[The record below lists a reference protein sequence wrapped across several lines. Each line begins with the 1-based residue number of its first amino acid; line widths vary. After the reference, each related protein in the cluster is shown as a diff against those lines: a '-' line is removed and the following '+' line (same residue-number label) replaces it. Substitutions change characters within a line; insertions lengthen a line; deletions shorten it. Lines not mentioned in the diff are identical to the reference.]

1 MMPIINMLAALALA
15 PLLMGVINRTKAIF
29 AGRRGSP
36 MLQMYFDL
44 AKLMRK
50 GAVYSESSSWVFRA
64 GPIVSLAAVI
74 GAMAI
79 VPMGSTRGIVSFD
92 GDIFLFAYL
101 MGLMRFVTVL
111 SALDTGS
118 SFEGMGASREVQF
131 AALAEPVFLL
141 AFAALAWAGH
151 SRSLVDILS
160 GVSGQ
165 AWSDNVAEV
174 TLAFAALFVVFLT
187 ENSRLPIDDP
197 STHLELTMIHEVMVL
212 DHSGVDLAFIHYG
225 AALKLWALGALVV
238 GVLLPHDGSPRWLD
252 GALFLVAMG
261 ALAALTGVVESS
273 MARLRLRHVPQLL
286 IGAGALS
293 FFALILVLR

>member
-1 MMPIINMLAALALA
+1 MSIINMLAACALA
-15 PLLMGVINRTKAIF
+15 PLLMGVINRIKAIL
-29 AGRRGSP
+29 AGRRGAP

-44 AKLMRK
+44 VKLMRK
-50 GAVYSESSSWVFRA
+50 GAVYSETSSWVFRA
-64 GPIVSLAAVI
+64 GPVVSLAGVI

-141 AFAALAWAGH
+141 ALAALAWAGH
-151 SRSLVDILS
+151 SRSLDDIIS
-160 GVSGQ
+160 GVPGH
-165 AWSDNVAEV
+165 AWSPNAAPIA
-174 TLAFAALFVVFLT
+174 LAVVALFIVFLT

-197 STHLELTMIHEVMVL
+197 TTHLELTMIHEVMVL

-225 AALKLWALGALVV
+225 AAVKLWALGSLVV
-238 GVLLPHDGSPRWLD
+238 GVMLPTGDLTRWLSE
-252 GALFLVAMG
+252 ALYLAAMV

-273 MARLRLRHVPQLL
+273 MARLRLRHAPQLL

-293 FFALILVLR
+293 FFAVVLVLR